1 MSRSRRRLMVI
12 AAACLSLLGL
22 GTVVVMVLVRL
33 DLGEKLHLGDAAGV
47 LLTTV
52 TLVVPLVLW
61 LRRAWAAGPPED
73 VAEAKRVLA
82 ELVHDRWAE
91 ERAIRAQGAP
101 TIPVPWHL
109 TRRTTT
115 MDHARLV
122 ADGDISGD
130 AADDEWLVATFR
142 ALRRRRLVITGGAG
156 TGKTTLA
163 VRLLLLLIE
172 TRTSEEPVPVPVSL
186 ADWDVE
192 VHPRLHDWLA
202 ERLRTDYGVSRGRGK
217 GADGADL
224 LVRRGHVLPV
234 LDGLDELPEPARP
247 RVIAALNK
255 TLAERDQVILTSR
268 TDEYGEAVKKSGR
281 VLKGAAVIAPK
292 ALDLKVAIGYL
303 TDDLPPDRTPAWDR
317 TLRAMENGEAPALAA
332 ATRTA
337 LGLWLVR
344 TVYIERGADPTP
356 LATVYA
362 GDDAALRA
370 HLLDELIPALLDR
383 PPARP
388 SANDPFRP
396 RHTWDPVRVRGW
408 LSFLARLST
417 AHGTREVAWWRIA
430 RQAATPPGRR
440 RPSWHVRGW
449 AVSWTGILYGL
460 PAALPPLAAGR
471 APLGL
476 ALWFAYG
483 LGTASMASDT
493 PAFSRPALPD
503 HLARLVREQSGPFRL
518 TMLSIPGLGLPMGVV
533 TGAVYGF
540 WQGVGMAVMTTAGL
554 WLTIAAPRPAE
565 PDEERPPRFTS
576 ALTPMAVWRANR
588 ALTGMRLLTGLLI
601 GTALALG
608 AGWVLRQM
616 GGEPGDRLREL
627 GLGLFV
633 GGMLATLTQRGR
645 RAWAATVFT
654 LPLLAATGRLPLR
667 LMTFLDDMHKTGL
680 LRAVGPLYQFRHAE
694 LHDHLTGPPPSPA
707 RSPAS

>member
-1 MSRSRRRLMVI
+1 MSRSRRRLMVT

-52 TLVVPLVLW
+52 ALVVPLVLW

-101 TIPVPWHL
+101 AIPVPWHL

-247 RVIAALNK
+247 RVIAALNR

-292 ALDLKVAIGYL
+292 ALDPKVAIGYL

-408 LSFLARLST
+408 LSALARLST

-430 RQAATPPGRR
+430 RQAAAPPGRR
-440 RPSWHVRGW
+440 PSWRVRGW

-460 PAALPPLAAGR
+460 PAALPPIAAGR

-493 PAFSRPALPD
+493 PAFSRPALPN

-694 LHDHLTGPPPSPA
+694 LHDHLARVSPDA
-707 RSPAS
+707 TRSAVS